1 MCRLKMAAV
10 QQAGIWEQPYSAVKN
25 LTVGM
30 PMQDF
35 IANMDIYLQGAPL
48 LALVA
53 AFAAG
58 LLTSFTPCVY
68 PLIPV
73 TVAVIGARS
82 VGTKTRALYL
92 SIVYVL
98 GLAAVYSAL
107 GAFAALSGQLFGQI
121 STNKWTY
128 LIVGNIF
135 LLFGLAMLDVFTL
148 QFTSLQKLSKPRKGP
163 AGVLSVFFM
172 GCVSALIAGPCTTP
186 VLGTMLGFVA
196 LRRNIAL
203 GISMLFVFSLGLG
216 TLLVLVG
223 TFSGILSALP
233 KSGAWMVGIKKTFGI
248 IMILIGEFFILEA
261 GKLML

>member
-1 MCRLKMAAV
+1 MFFNNLLIQAV
-10 QQAGIWEQPYSAVKN
+10 C
-25 LTVGM
+25 

-35 IANMDIYLQGAPL
+35 IGNIDLYMQGAPL
-48 LALVA
+48 LALTA
-53 AFAAG
+53 AFVAG

-82 VGTKTRALYL
+82 VDTKTRALYL

-98 GLAAVYSAL
+98 GLAAVYSGL

-121 STNKWTY
+121 ATNKWTF
-128 LIVGNIF
+128 LAVGNIF

-148 QFTSLQKLSKPRKGP
+148 QFTGLQKLSRPRQGST
-163 AGVLSVFFM
+163 GVLSAFFM
-172 GCVSALIAGPCTTP
+172 GGVSALIAGPCTTP
-186 VLGTMLGFVA
+186 VLGTLLGFVA
-196 LRRNIAL
+196 LRQNVVFGIA
-203 GISMLFVFSLGLG
+203 MLFIFSLGLG
-216 TLLVLVG
+216 TLLILVG
-223 TFSGILSALP
+223 TFAGTLSALP
-233 KSGAWMVGIKKTFGI
+233 KSGAWMMGIKKVFGI

>member
-1 MCRLKMAAV
+1 
-10 QQAGIWEQPYSAVKN
+10 
-25 LTVGM
+25 
-30 PMQDF
+30 MQDF
-35 IANMDIYLQGAPL
+35 IGNIDLYMQGAPL
-48 LALVA
+48 LALAA

-82 VGTKTRALYL
+82 VNTKTRALYL

-98 GLAAVYSAL
+98 GLAVVYSGL

-121 STNKWTY
+121 ATNKWTF
-128 LIVGNIF
+128 LAVGNIF

-148 QFTSLQKLSKPRKGP
+148 QFTGLQKLSKPRQGSS
-163 AGVLSVFFM
+163 GVLSAFFM
-172 GCVSALIAGPCTTP
+172 GGVSALIAGPCTTP
-186 VLGTMLGFVA
+186 VLGTLLGFVA
-196 LRRNIAL
+196 LRQNIVF
-203 GISMLFVFSLGLG
+203 GIAMLFVFSLGLG
-216 TLLVLVG
+216 TLLILVG
-223 TFSGILSALP
+223 TFAGALSALP
-233 KSGAWMVGIKKTFGI
+233 KSGAWMAGIKKIFGI